1 MPLKVK
7 GLEGDAR
14 FRLWQRRT
22 IVCAMIGY
30 ALFYFIRK
38 NLAVALPSIEADLGV
53 SKVQLGV
60 FLTLHG
66 LLYGFSR
73 LFNGMWADRMSAR
86 VFMVLGLLLS
96 CAMNVCFGLSSTAVL
111 LGVFWVING
120 WVQGMGAPPCARLM
134 THWIPAKRLA
144 SLMTVW
150 NASHS
155 IGAFAAVV
163 ACGAIISA
171 GLGWRWCFFLP
182 AAFCTLGAAFLWW
195 GIRDTPGSVGLPEL
209 DEASAETC
217 SAATKPCVPFREI
230 LMRHVFGNR
239 VIWILALANF
249 FVYVVRFGVLDWGFS
264 MLREQYPGISPLMAS
279 VVLGGFEF
287 AGIFGMMASGW
298 VTDRFF
304 GSRCPRTCVLCMAGA
319 GLFILCFSFLSA
331 DRTPWWLATL
341 VLGGAGFFT
350 YGPQALVGVASANIA
365 TKVAAGTATGFTAVF
380 GYLSTLV
387 SGVGV
392 GWVAKNW
399 GWQPVLWLLA
409 GAAVCGL
416 VLFAAIWN
424 AASDGY
430 GREGR

>member
-1 MPLKVK
+1 MNGESVC
-7 GLEGDAR
+7 
-14 FRLWQRRT
+14 FRRWQLRT

-38 NLAVALPSIEADLGV
+38 NLAVALPSVEADLGI

-134 THWIPAKRLA
+134 THWIPAKKLA

-155 IGAFAAVV
+155 IGAFVAVV
-163 ACGAIISA
+163 ACGAIISV

-182 AAFCTLGAAFLWW
+182 AALCTLGAAFLWW
-195 GIRDTPGSVGLPEL
+195 GIRDTPRSVGLPEL
-209 DEASAETC
+209 DGNTIESDSTG
-217 SAATKPCVPFREI
+217 TKPSVSFREI
-230 LMRHVFGNR
+230 LMKHVFGNR

-249 FVYVVRFGVLDWGFS
+249 FVYIVRFGVLDWGFS

-331 DRTPWWLATL
+331 DHTPWWLATL

-387 SGVGV
+387 SGIGV

-399 GWQPVLWLLA
+399 GWQPVLWMLA

-430 GREGR
+430 GREAR

>member
-1 MPLKVK
+1 MDNDMTK
-7 GLEGDAR
+7 R
-14 FRLWQRRT
+14 FGRWQART

-73 LFNGMWADRMSAR
+73 LFNGMWADRTSAR

-96 CAMNVCFGLSSTAVL
+96 VAMNVCFGLSSSAFA
-111 LGVFWVING
+111 LGVFWVANG

-134 THWIPAKRLA
+134 THWIPPKRLA

-155 IGAFAAVV
+155 IGAFVAVV
-163 ACGAIISA
+163 ACGAIVSA

-182 AAFCTLGAAFLWW
+182 AVLCTLGAAFLWW
-195 GIRDTPGSVGLPEL
+195 GIRDTPSSVGLPEL
-209 DEASAETC
+209 DGTGGASA
-217 SAATKPCVPFREI
+217 SAKPSAPFREV
-230 LMRHVFGNR
+230 LMRHVFCNR
-239 VIWILALANF
+239 VIWALALANF

-298 VTDRFF
+298 ATDRFF
-304 GSRCPRTCVLCMAGA
+304 GSRCPRTCVVCMAGA
-319 GLFILCFSFLSA
+319 GTFVLLFSLLSPA
-331 DRTPWWLATL
+331 STPWWLAAA

-365 TKVAAGTATGFTAVF
+365 TKAAAGTATGFTAVF

-392 GWVAKNW
+392 GWVAKTW

-409 GAAVCGL
+409 GAAACGL
-416 VLFAAIWN
+416 VLFVLIWN
-424 AASDGY
+424 ADSDGY
-430 GREGR
+430 ER